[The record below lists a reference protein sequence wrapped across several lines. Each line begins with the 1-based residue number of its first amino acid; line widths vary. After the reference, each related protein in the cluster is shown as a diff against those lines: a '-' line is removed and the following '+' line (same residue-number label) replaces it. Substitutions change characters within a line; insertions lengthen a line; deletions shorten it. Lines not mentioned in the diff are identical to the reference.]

1 MMKKS
6 LKLLDKNPFQM
17 KKIQLFILLLP
28 ILMIGTLSAQELAL
42 SGNTARPL
50 QISKDTIRPP
60 KTSKAEK
67 IPKPP
72 TVNRELANKRGFHI
86 DIIGGAGV
94 NTPHL
99 NAINWDYGI
108 NRGISDDAIIG
119 KGGLQWGAGV
129 ELSFYFSSRI
139 GIGAGAH
146 YHRASGSFEVQN
158 FEARYRS
165 DLYNVGGDDYWDYER
180 IVYIE
185 QLTENYTTTHLSI
198 PVLLKFKTD
207 FSYRFGMF
215 LHGGAAYNLP
225 LSTTIDLGAGSID
238 YEAIYYS
245 DDGFNYGYG
254 DGIINDHSLQL
265 TEEYFFTLSQ
275 NADADET
282 HLNNHFNLDVLNIG
296 LNIRPQSI
304 DDSIEIDSYI
314 SVIGRIGLMYNIS
327 DKTSIWIAGQYTHG
341 LPTDSKSYKLA
352 DKIVGEGN
360 GKYGE
365 YSSLLNG
372 GARYSILSGNLGV
385 SIRF

>member
-1 MMKKS
+1 
-6 LKLLDKNPFQM
+6 M
-17 KKIQLFILLLP
+17 KKILLFILLLT
-28 ILMIGTLSAQELAL
+28 ILMTGMLSAQE
-42 SGNTARPL
+42 STPPDGTTDSEQVL
-50 QISKDTIRPP
+50 QDTIRPL
-60 KTSKAEK
+60 KTSKTEK

-72 TVNRELANKRGFHI
+72 MVNRELANKRGFHI
-86 DIIGGAGV
+86 DIISGVGA

-99 NAINWDYGI
+99 NAVNWDYGI
-108 NRGISDDAIIG
+108 NRGISDNAIIG

-129 ELSFYFSSRI
+129 ELNFYFSSRI

-146 YHRASGSFEVQN
+146 YHRTSGSFEVQD

-165 DLYNVGGDDYWDYER
+165 DLYNVTGDDYWDYER
-180 IVYIE
+180 IVSIN
-185 QLTENYTTTHLSI
+185 QLTENYKITHLSI

-225 LSTTIDLGAGSID
+225 LSTTVELGAGSID

-245 DDGFNYGYG
+245 DDGLNYGYG
-254 DGIINDHSLQL
+254 DGTLNEYSLQL

-275 NADADET
+275 NASADET
-282 HLNNHFNLDVLNIG
+282 HLNNHFDLDVLNIG
-296 LNIRPQSI
+296 LNVRPQSI
-304 DDSIEIDSYI
+304 DDSVEIDPYI
-314 SVIGRIGLMYNIS
+314 SIIGRIGLMYNIS

-372 GARYSILSGNLGV
+372 GARYTVLNGNLGLSV
-385 SIRF
+385 RF